1 VGLLAGLLSDLLI
14 AFLVMEYLIQFA
26 EFQFEM
32 WPAGGL
38 GIVVAEFVQN

>member
-1 VGLLAGLLSDLLI
+1 MGLFAGLLSDLLI

-32 WPAGGL
+32 WPAGGP
-38 GIVVAEFVQN
+38 GIVVVGFVQN